1 MHSDSTRSVA
11 GAHDGNVNANFEV
24 ARRGR
29 YKAAY
34 TCALQTMVEA
44 SWLSAF
50 GQLALGAV
58 WGLLSA
64 PEDTPQAAPA
74 NQPLGPADLAGMHGS
89 AI

>member
-1 MHSDSTRSVA
+1 ML
-11 GAHDGNVNANFEV
+11 
-24 ARRGR
+24 GR
-29 YKAAY
+29 VHRLER
-34 TCALQTMVEA
+34 TGVGRFVEA

-64 PEDTPQAAPA
+64 PDDTPQAAPA